1 MAFHYS
7 RINIT
12 DQQRSTGG
20 NQAMVM
26 VCISFD
32 VHTKVAVSLHNWC
45 YDIPV
50 DFLLK

>member
-7 RINIT
+7 KINET

-20 NQAMVM
+20 NQAM

-45 YDIPV
+45 YDVPV